1 MKLISM
7 FASLTSL
14 IETGLKSMN
23 QSDFQ
28 KLAFDF
34 LNFKGFNYIGAP
46 GAMVSANKTSPGTPD
61 VFFEDNDGKFIFCE
75 ITTLKRENS
84 KKDFL
89 EKLHND
95 VNHCFDEEKSK
106 ISNEDISTVILVFNS
121 KIYADEVKDLRS
133 KLNEFNPDAR
143 LIVYSIQNLAN
154 SLQNFPNI
162 GNYIPFAPTMDGIY
176 SLNSF
181 IEHSAKGIRPDLTN
195 EFIKPKN
202 LFNEIFNKLNETD
215 YLCLYGDQGTGKTRL
230 AIEIAQEY
238 SKINDFRVIVI
249 KRYSP
254 ILVSDIR
261 KIVNSDERVLFV
273 IDDYT
278 DDFFNL
284 SYFIEDVNNLRDNF
298 SFKYIFT
305 LRKQFLNLIKQ
316 ELKNYSQNII
326 PINSL
331 DEYNMRNFIREFI
344 KNENCSFL
352 YQHYIINRLIKI
364 SKGNIVFCVMAMKI
378 MAKEEDTSLLNDS
391 ERVFINYYQN
401 YDKLVD
407 VLYNNELLKLLGIFS
422 FFDVIDL
429 NNDDLLN
436 SVEDLFNCQIRN
448 NSNID
453 KLLRYELLTESHGK
467 IYFEDSLLSTYIFYI
482 TFVKRNI
489 FDFQKF
495 IEFFIQKYP
504 KQLKYKFEDIFTS
517 FDLEKFKITHLTR
530 LNLIRDKL
538 NNNSDLINFYTIFN
552 IFYSEELLLFIIR
565 HYEDC
570 YIEEYNWDE
579 FTISNIRRHT
589 SKNRMINL
597 LFESYN
603 YKFVLEFALK
613 LIYKKP
619 SLLNDILFNI
629 NQKYSFTDYSKND
642 DFYLQHM
649 LIDVLNNQHNLGS
662 YSQLIADEVFQF
674 VITDNKYLEE
684 FGTEWGI
691 LRIGDL
697 PRVNVELNYDDSLFE
712 LRQKV
717 LNYLFKMYDDNT
729 LFVGKTLEMYIDTI
743 NENFSQIIEKEFDY
757 IYSFLMTLDYKRYS
771 PNKLA
776 YLYKNKLDEYNI
788 DYEGEFEFIDENI
801 IKLIHACS
809 NSFSIHERAD
819 EIEITNNL
827 TNCVNKFESEELL
840 NLMNEISLNDKKVY
854 VYTNS
859 LFNILIDA
867 SINEFLK
874 TFEYYIKSKFR
885 LIGRANF
892 IKNLF
897 NSKLNASEIF
907 NLINNDE
914 ILEKEI
920 FYHSFF
926 LYIPKEEITKDL
938 FYEFC
943 KHLDNMKNSNYQ
955 YYDLCEYYKYNDVFL
970 EVKEKID
977 AEDTSNII
985 QYLTKI
991 LIKRSNEIPI
1001 HFNYTFCEEYSD
1013 YFKGNFEL
1021 LKEYYFNHCLLD
1033 SNYDSDFSELEVLC
1047 RIDKS
1052 FLKEYLQFRYE
1063 NNLEFSYE
1071 RGSVDFIWYLD
1082 YDYGELD
1089 DLITFML
1096 EKFYPHDNGIYIFFP
1111 DFDEN
1116 KKEFI
1121 TNFISKNHY
1130 DKQKMRTI
1138 FEIIKKYYSNDEY
1151 IDFLNLFFN
1160 LNGNCEIFKGF
1171 ISAEL
1176 LPDGFVNKILY
1187 LEEKITFYE
1196 TIKRYIENLDSIN
1209 YLEHI
1214 IVMKNLIHSA
1224 EVELN
1229 RAINIQIM

>member
-1 MKLISM
+1 M

-61 VFFEDNDGKFIFCE
+61 GFFEDNDGKFIFCE
-75 ITTLKRENS
+75 VTTLKRENNKS
-84 KKDFL
+84 KFL
-89 EKLHND
+89 EKLHD
-95 VNHCFDEEKSK
+95 DIKHCFDEEKSK

-121 KIYADEVKDLRS
+121 KIYPNEVKDLRS
-133 KLNEFNPDAR
+133 KVKEFNPNVKP
-143 LIVYSIQNLAN
+143 LFYNIQNLAN
-154 SLQNFPNI
+154 FLQNFPNL

-181 IEHSAKGIRPDLTN
+181 IEHSAKGIRPDLKN

-215 YLCLYGDQGTGKTRL
+215 YLCLYGNQGTGKTRL

-254 ILVSDIR
+254 TLVSDIR
-261 KIVNSDERVLFV
+261 KIVNSDEKVLFV

-284 SYFIEDVNNLRDNF
+284 SYFIEDVNNLHDNS

-305 LRKQFLNLIKQ
+305 LRNQFLSLIKQ

-331 DEYNMRNFIREFI
+331 DEYHMRNFIREFI

-352 YQHYIINRLIKI
+352 YQRYIIDRLIKI

-391 ERVFINYYQN
+391 ERVFINYFHN

-407 VLYNNELLKLLGIFS
+407 VFYNNELLKLLGIFS

-429 NNDDLLN
+429 NNDDLLD
-436 SVEDLFNCQIRN
+436 SIEDLFDCQIRN

-467 IYFEDSLLSTYIFYI
+467 IYFEDSLLSTYIFYL
-482 TFVKRNI
+482 TFVKRDI

-504 KQLKYKFEDIFTS
+504 KQLEYKFGDIFAS
-517 FDLEKFKITHLTR
+517 FDMDKFKITHLTR
-530 LNLIRDKL
+530 LNLIKDKL
-538 NNNSDLINFYTIFN
+538 NNDNDLINFYSIFN
-552 IFYSEELLLFIIR
+552 IFYSEELLLFVIR

-579 FTISNIRRHT
+579 FITSNIRRHA

-603 YKFVLEFALK
+603 YKFVLEFAFK

-619 SLLNDILFNI
+619 SLLKDILFNI

-642 DFYLQHM
+642 EFYLQHL

-662 YSQLIADEVFQF
+662 YSQLIADKVFQF
-674 VITDNKYLEE
+674 VITDIKYLEE

-691 LRIGDL
+691 LHISDL
-697 PRVNVELNYDDSLFE
+697 PRLNVELNYDDALLE
-712 LRQKV
+712 LRQKI
-717 LNYLFKMYDDNT
+717 LDYLFKMYDDNN

-743 NENFSQIIEKEFDY
+743 NENFSPVIEKEFNQ
-757 IYSFLMTLDYKRYS
+757 IYSFLNTLDYKRYY
-771 PNKLA
+771 PNKIA
-776 YLYKNKLDEYNI
+776 YLYKNKLNEYNV

-801 IKLIHACS
+801 IKKIHTCS
-809 NSFSIHERAD
+809 NAFSIHERTE
-819 EIEITNNL
+819 EIEITKKL
-827 TNCVNKFESEELL
+827 TDCFNKFGSEELL
-840 NLMNEISLNDKKVY
+840 NLMNEIRLYEEYVT
-854 VYTNS
+854 VYTDL

-867 SINEFLK
+867 DINEFLK

-885 LIGRANF
+885 LISGASF

-897 NSKLNASEIF
+897 NSKLDTSEIF
-907 NLINNDE
+907 NLINNKE

-926 LYIPKEEITKDL
+926 LHIPKEEITKDL

-943 KHLDNMKNSNYQ
+943 KYLKDSNHP
-955 YYDLCEYYKYNDVFL
+955 YYNLFDYYRFNDAFL
-970 EVKEKID
+970 EVKEEIGEND
-977 AEDTSNII
+977 ASNII

-991 LIKRSNEIPI
+991 LIIKSNEIPI
-1001 HFNYTFCEEYSD
+1001 FFSYTFCEEYLD
-1013 YFKGNFEL
+1013 YFDDNFEL
-1021 LKEYYFNHCLLD
+1021 LKECYFNHCLLD

-1052 FLKEYLQFRYE
+1052 FLKEYLQFRHE

-1071 RGSVDFIWYLD
+1071 RGSVDFIWNLD

-1121 TNFISKNHY
+1121 TNFISKNY
-1130 DKQKMRTI
+1130 KDKQKMRTI
-1138 FEIIKKYYSNDEY
+1138 FEIIKEYYSINEY
-1151 IDFLNLFFN
+1151 IEFLNLFLG
-1160 LNGNCEIFKGF
+1160 LNGDCEIFEGF

-1176 LPDGFVNKILY
+1176 LPDGFVNRVVY
-1187 LEEKITFYE
+1187 LEEKIKFYE
-1196 TIKRYIENLDSIN
+1196 TIKKYIENLDSIK

>member
-1 MKLISM
+1 M

-28 KLAFDF
+28 KLSFDF

-61 VFFEDNDGKFIFCE
+61 GFFEDNDGKFVFCE

-133 KLNEFNPDAR
+133 KVKEFNPDAR
-143 LIVYSIQNLAN
+143 LILYSIQNLAN
-154 SLQNFPNI
+154 SLQNFPNL

-181 IEHSAKGIRPDLTN
+181 IEHSAKGIRPDLKN

-202 LFNEIFNKLNETD
+202 LFKEIFNKLNETD
-215 YLCLYGDQGTGKTRL
+215 YLCLYGNQGTGKTRL
-230 AIEIAQEY
+230 AVEIAQEY
-238 SKINDFRVIVI
+238 SKINGFRVIVI

-261 KIVNSDERVLFV
+261 KIVNLNEKVLFV

-284 SYFIEDVNNLRDNF
+284 RYLIEDVNNLQDNS

-305 LRKQFLNLIKQ
+305 LRNQFLSLINQ
-316 ELKNYSQNII
+316 ELKNYSLKTIQ
-326 PINSL
+326 INTL
-331 DEYNMRNFIREFI
+331 NEYDMRNFLSEFI
-344 KNENCSFL
+344 KDESCSFL
-352 YQHYIINRLIKI
+352 NQRHIIDRLIMI
-364 SKGNIVFCVMAMKI
+364 SKGNIVFCIMAMKI
-378 MAKEEDTSLLNDS
+378 MSEEKDTSILNDS
-391 ERVFINYYQN
+391 ERVFINYYHN

-407 VLYNNELLKLLGIFS
+407 VFCNNELLKLLGIFS

-436 SVEDLFNCQIRN
+436 SIEDLFDCQIRN

-467 IYFEDSLLSTYIFYI
+467 IYFEDSLLSTYIFYL
-482 TFVKRNI
+482 TFVKRDI

-504 KQLKYKFEDIFTS
+504 KQLEYKFGDIFTS
-517 FDLEKFKITHLTR
+517 FDVDKFKITHLTR
-530 LNLIRDKL
+530 LNLIRDNL
-538 NNNSDLINFYTIFN
+538 NDNDLINFFSIFN
-552 IFYSEELLLFIIR
+552 IFYSEELLLFVIR
-565 HYEDC
+565 HYESC
-570 YIEEYNWDE
+570 YSEDYNWDK
-579 FTISNIRRHT
+579 FSIQNMRNYT

-597 LFESYN
+597 LFQSAK
-603 YKFVLEFALK
+603 YKFVLKFALK
-613 LIYKKP
+613 LIYQKP

-629 NQKYSFTDYSKND
+629 SQKYSFSDYSKND
-642 DFYLQHM
+642 EFYLQHM
-649 LIDVLNNQHNLGS
+649 LIDVLNDQHDLGS
-662 YSQLIADEVFQF
+662 YSQLIADNVFKF
-674 VITDNKYLEE
+674 VITDIKYLDE
-684 FGTEWGI
+684 FSTEWGI
-691 LRIGDL
+691 LRISDL
-697 PRVNVELNYDDSLFE
+697 PRVNVELDYDDSLFE

-717 LNYLFKMYDDNT
+717 LNYLFKMYDDYP
-729 LFVGKTLEMYIDTI
+729 LFVGKTLEKYIDEI

-776 YLYKNKLDEYNI
+776 CLYKNKLDEYNI
-788 DYEGEFEFIDENI
+788 DYEGDFEFIDENI
-801 IKLIHACS
+801 IKKIYACS
-809 NSFSIHERAD
+809 NSFSIHERID
-819 EIEITNNL
+819 EIETRNNL
-827 TNCVNKFESEELL
+827 IQCVNEFGSEELL
-840 NLMNEISLNDKKVY
+840 NLMNEISFNDEY
-854 VYTNS
+854 VIIYVDA
-859 LFNILIDA
+859 LFNILIDLD
-867 SINEFLK
+867 INEFLK
-874 TFEYYIKSKFR
+874 TLEYYIKSKFR
-885 LIGRANF
+885 LIGGTSF
-892 IKNLF
+892 IRNLF
-897 NSKLNASEIF
+897 NSKLNAYEIF
-907 NLINNDE
+907 NLFNNDE

-926 LYIPKEEITKDL
+926 LHIPKKEITKDL

-943 KHLDNMKNSNYQ
+943 KHLDNMKNPNYH
-955 YYDLCEYYKYNDVFL
+955 YYDLYDYYKYNNVFL

-977 AEDTSNII
+977 ADDTSNII
-985 QYLTKI
+985 QFLTKI
-991 LIKRSNEIPI
+991 LIKKSKEIPI
-1001 HFNYTFCEEYSD
+1001 QFNYNFCEEYSNFFED
-1013 YFKGNFEL
+1013 NFEL
-1021 LKEYYFNHCLLD
+1021 LKECYFNHCLLD
-1033 SNYDSDFSELEVLC
+1033 LNYDSDFSELEVLC

-1121 TNFISKNHY
+1121 NNFISKNY
-1130 DKQKMRTI
+1130 EDKQKMRTI
-1138 FEIIKKYYSNDEY
+1138 FEIIKKYYSIDEY
-1151 IDFLNLFFN
+1151 IEFLNLFLG
-1160 LNGNCEIFKGF
+1160 LNGNCEIFESF

-1176 LPDGFVNKILY
+1176 LPDGFVNKIVY
-1187 LEEKITFYE
+1187 LEEKIKFYE
-1196 TIKRYIENLDSIN
+1196 TIKKYIENLDFIK

-1214 IVMKNLIHSA
+1214 IVMKNVIHSTKI
-1224 EVELN
+1224 ELN
-1229 RAINIQIM
+1229 RAINLYL

>member
-1 MKLISM
+1 M

-61 VFFEDNDGKFIFCE
+61 GFFEDNDEKFIFCE
-75 ITTLKRENS
+75 VTTLKRENS
-84 KKDFL
+84 KSKFL

-121 KIYADEVKDLRS
+121 NIYAEEVKDLRF
-133 KLNEFNPDAR
+133 KVKEFNPDAR
-143 LIVYSIQNLAN
+143 LILYSIQNFAN
-154 SLQNFPNI
+154 SLQNFPNL
-162 GNYIPFAPTMDGIY
+162 GNYIPFAPTMEGIY

-181 IEHSAKGIRPDLTN
+181 IEHSAKGIRPDLKN
-195 EFIKPKN
+195 EFIKPKS
-202 LFNEIFNKLNETD
+202 LFNEIFNKLNETN
-215 YLCLYGDQGTGKTRL
+215 YLCLYGNQGTGKTRL

-261 KIVNSDERVLFV
+261 KIVKSDEKVLFV

-284 SYFIEDVNNLRDNF
+284 SYFIEDVNNLQDNS

-331 DEYNMRNFIREFI
+331 DEYNMRNFIMEFI
-344 KNENCSFL
+344 KNENYSFL
-352 YQHYIINRLIKI
+352 YQHHIIDRLIKI

-378 MAKEEDTSLLNDS
+378 MAKKEDTSILNDS
-391 ERVFINYYQN
+391 ERVFINYYHN

-407 VLYNNELLKLLGIFS
+407 VFYNNELLKLLGIFS

-448 NSNID
+448 NPNID
-453 KLLRYELLTESHGK
+453 KLLKYELLTENHGK
-467 IYFEDSLLSTYIFYI
+467 IYFEDSLLSTYIFYL
-482 TFVKRNI
+482 TFVKRDI

-517 FDLEKFKITHLTR
+517 FDLEKFKIIHLTR
-530 LNLIRDKL
+530 LNLIKDKL
-538 NNNSDLINFYTIFN
+538 NNNSDLINFYSIFN
-552 IFYSEELLLFIIR
+552 IFYSEELLLFVIR

-570 YIEEYNWDE
+570 NIEEYNWDE
-579 FTISNIRRHT
+579 FTIPNIRRYT

-603 YKFVLEFALK
+603 YKFVLEFSLK

-619 SLLNDILFNI
+619 SLLKDILFNI
-629 NQKYSFTDYSKND
+629 NQKYSFTDYSKNNE
-642 DFYLQHM
+642 FYLQHV
-649 LIDVLNNQHNLGS
+649 LIDVLNDQHDLGN
-662 YSQLIADEVFQF
+662 YSQLIADNVFKF
-674 VITDNKYLEE
+674 VIRDIKYLAE

-691 LRIGDL
+691 LRISDL
-697 PRVNVELNYDDSLFE
+697 ARVNVELNYDDALLE

-717 LNYLFKMYDDNT
+717 LNFLLKIYYDNT

-743 NENFSQIIEKEFDY
+743 NENFSPVIEKEFNQ

-776 YLYKNKLDEYNI
+776 YLYKNKLEEYGI
-788 DYEGEFEFIDENI
+788 DYEREFEFIDENI

-809 NSFSIHERAD
+809 NSFCIHERT
-819 EIEITNNL
+819 EVEITNKL
-827 TNCVNKFESEELL
+827 TDCVNKFGPEELL
-840 NLMNEISLNDKKVY
+840 NIMNEIRLNEENVN

-859 LFNILIDA
+859 LFNILIDDD
-867 SINEFLK
+867 INEFLK
-874 TFEYYIKSKFR
+874 TFKYYIKSKFK

-892 IKNLF
+892 IKYLF
-897 NSKLNASEIF
+897 NSKLNVSEIF

-926 LYIPKEEITKDL
+926 LHIPKEEITTDL

-943 KHLDNMKNSNYQ
+943 KHLDNMKNLDYY
-955 YYDLCEYYKYNDVFL
+955 YYDLCNYYKYNDVFL
-970 EVKEKID
+970 EVKDKID
-977 AEDTSNII
+977 AGDASNII

-991 LIKRSNEIPI
+991 LIKKSNEIPI
-1001 HFNYTFCEEYSD
+1001 PFNYTFCEEYSD
-1013 YFKGNFEL
+1013 YFKDNFEL
-1021 LKEYYFNHCLLD
+1021 LKECYFNHCLLD

-1047 RIDKS
+1047 RINKS
-1052 FLKEYLQFRYE
+1052 FLKEYFEFRYK

-1071 RGSVDFIWYLD
+1071 RGSVDFIWQLD
-1082 YDYGELD
+1082 YDYEDLD

-1138 FEIIKKYYSNDEY
+1138 FEIIKKYYSIDEY
-1151 IDFLNLFFN
+1151 IEFLNIFLNLN
-1160 LNGNCEIFKGF
+1160 ENCEIFKGF

-1176 LPDGFVNKILY
+1176 LPNGFVNKIVY
-1187 LEEKITFYE
+1187 LEEKITFHE
-1196 TIKRYIENLDSIN
+1196 TIKEYIENLDSIK

-1224 EVELN
+1224 KVELN
-1229 RAINIQIM
+1229 RAINMQIM